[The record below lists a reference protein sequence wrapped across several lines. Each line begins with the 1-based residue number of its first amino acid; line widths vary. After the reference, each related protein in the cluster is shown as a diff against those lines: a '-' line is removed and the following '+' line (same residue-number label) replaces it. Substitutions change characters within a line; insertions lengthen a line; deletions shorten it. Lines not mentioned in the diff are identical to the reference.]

1 MKKILLLIV
10 MLAAGSILEA
20 GGVSIILEGMH
31 YKCKLLQPEGLP
43 VARRLSGE
51 KKEMYIDFYDAT
63 ELPLTWKA
71 FSVSFVPEKSGSVII
86 TVSGTYNPKKGMANW
101 TEYDKFEVENGVLMN
116 PSFEQLN
123 TLGEFYVWRYYTKT
137 SLKKDQ
143 KDAADGKNY
152 VAVNRSQPARQ
163 TIRVTAGKKVTIKF
177 MARNGGMSPAEAP
190 SKYASSQNAPLAK

>member
-31 YKCKLLQPEGLP
+31 NKCKLLQPEGLP

-123 TLGEFYVWRYYTKT
+123 IHGEFYVWRYYTKT
-137 SLKKDQ
+137 NLKKDQ

-152 VAVNRSQPARQ
+152 VTVNRSQPARQ